1 MKMKIKKGDTVHVL
15 SGSGRGKEGKV
26 LAVYPKESRVSVD
39 GVNVVKRR
47 RRARRAGEKGQVVE
61 VTIPIHISNVRAL
74 RSKR

>member
-1 MKMKIKKGDTVHVL
+1 MKTKVKKGDTVRVL
-15 SGSGRGKEGKV
+15 SGSGRGLSGKV
-26 LAVYPKESRVSVD
+26 LAVYPKEERVIVE

-74 RSKR
+74 RSEG